1 MKSALPIGDFARA
14 TQLSVK
20 TLRHYHRVG
29 LLEPADIDTETGYRY
44 YRAEQI
50 PTAQVIKRFRAL
62 DMPLEQISAVLEAA
76 DVATRNALL
85 STHLNKME
93 AELARTQQAV
103 ASLRG
108 LLDQTPPAS
117 RAEIRH
123 RQVAAT
129 PTAAISEII
138 DIADASAWYQGAL
151 GELRGTMAA
160 HGVPGA
166 DWPGGVY
173 ANELFTDERG
183 LATIFVAARDP
194 VRPTGRVKPMVIPAV
209 ELAVIVHP
217 GRLDDIDLSYGALAS
232 YVAEHA
238 LAVDGPIREYYLVGS
253 HDTADDTQWRTEIG
267 WPIFRTG
274 SR

>member
-29 LLEPADIDTETGYRY
+29 LLEPADIDAETGYRY
-44 YRAEQI
+44 YRTEQI

-85 STHLNKME
+85 ATHLSKLE
-93 AELARTQQAV
+93 AELTRTKQAV

-108 LLDQTPPAS
+108 LLDQARPDG

-129 PTAAISEII
+129 PAAAISEVI
-138 DIADASAWYQGAL
+138 DIADAGAWYQGAL

-160 HGVPGA
+160 HGVPAA
-166 DWPGGVY
+166 DSPGGVY
-173 ANELFTDERG
+173 ANELFTEERG
-183 LATIFVAARDP
+183 LATLFVPARDE
-194 VRPTGRVKPMVIPAV
+194 VRPTGRVRPTV
-209 ELAVIVHP
+209 
-217 GRLDDIDLSYGALAS
+217 
-232 YVAEHA
+232 
-238 LAVDGPIREYYLVGS
+238 
-253 HDTADDTQWRTEIG
+253 
-267 WPIFRTG
+267 
-274 SR
+274 

>member
-29 LLEPADIDTETGYRY
+29 LLEPADVDAETGYRY
-44 YRAEQI
+44 YRTEQI

-62 DMPLEQISAVLEAA
+62 DMPLEQISAVIGAA

-85 STHLNKME
+85 ATHLSKLE
-93 AELARTQQAV
+93 AELTRTQQAV

-108 LLDQTPPAS
+108 LLDQAPPVA

-123 RQVAAT
+123 RQIAAT
-129 PTAAISEII
+129 PAAAISEVI
-138 DIADASAWYQGAL
+138 DLPEAGAWYQGAL

-160 HGVPGA
+160 HGMAAAGS
-166 DWPGGVY
+166 PGGVY
-173 ANELFTDERG
+173 ANELFTEERG
-183 LATIFVAARDP
+183 LATLFVPAHDP
-194 VRPTGRVKPMVIPAV
+194 VRRTGRVKPAVIPAV

-217 GRLDDIDLSYGALAS
+217 GRHDDIDLSYGALAG
-232 YVAEHA
+232 YVTEHA

-253 HDTADDTQWRTEIG
+253 HDAADAAQWRTEIG
-267 WPIFRTG
+267 WPIFSTG